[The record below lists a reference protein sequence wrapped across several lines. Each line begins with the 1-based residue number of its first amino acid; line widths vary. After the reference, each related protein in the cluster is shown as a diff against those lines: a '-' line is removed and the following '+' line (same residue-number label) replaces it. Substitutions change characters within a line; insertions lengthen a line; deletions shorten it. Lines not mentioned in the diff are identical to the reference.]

1 MMNKILS
8 TTAAIMLMFFAN
20 ITPIHAQ
27 DKTFDDVLSMNLKN
41 FGAIMQDEEVTGYF
55 FFYESGKVS
64 RKERK
69 YIVELLDQNLEPIG
83 RKSFTGSR
91 YLELREGTYNG
102 SVLALRLADSK
113 EDEIT
118 IKLINAAGE
127 RVGGKTYEY
136 SVYDD
141 PLVEQSYGA
150 MTGMGN
156 KRLFSIPGRGF
167 AYYSIIPQKGR
178 MSQTDYNIKFISQT
192 KGERGWT
199 AKSRSNSENYEAAA
213 FVAANEEILI
223 STIMK
228 RKGAMSRDLEYFI
241 MATDVNTGDKLFEHS
256 LEDRQFAMS
265 ITNAYMEGENI
276 HFFGEYY
283 AKEEKTTKAKS
294 LGICTFTCN
303 KAGEFSNRQ
312 YIGWNK
318 DVSRFLP
325 ASERGKIK
333 DIGYMFFH
341 KFLPTSDGKIIGIA
355 ENYHK
360 DVSAGGMAF
369 KAIGGRGASAFK
381 IVVEDFYIF
390 TFSSDFKLEGV
401 DVIEKNKTNES
412 LPEGA
417 GLYGVKT
424 LGLLTRSYGGFDYRF
439 AQKDEDGFSISYLNF
454 EKRKGEKNGYIYGS
468 INHYD
473 NEISVEKINID
484 SEASQFYIRR
494 AKAGYILIIEYYYK
508 TKRLVTRLEKVN

>member
-1 MMNKILS
+1 MTNKILS
-8 TTAAIMLMFFAN
+8 TIAVIALIFFAN
-20 ITPIHAQ
+20 MTAIQAQ

-41 FGAIMQDEEVTGYF
+41 FGEIMQDEEVTGYF
-55 FFYESGKVS
+55 FFYESGKAS

-69 YIVELLDQNLEPIG
+69 YVLELLDQNLEPIG
-83 RKSFTGSR
+83 QKNFTGTK

-102 SVLALRLADSK
+102 GVLALRFADSK
-113 EDEIT
+113 EKEMT

-136 SVYDD
+136 SVYDE
-141 PLVEQSYGA
+141 PAVEEGYGA

-167 AYYSIIPQKGR
+167 AYYSVIPRKGR

-199 AKSRSNSENYEAAA
+199 AKSRSSSENYEAAA
-213 FVAANEEILI
+213 FIAANEDVLVSTLI
-223 STIMK
+223 K
-228 RKGAMSRDLEYFI
+228 RKGAMSKDLEYFI

-256 LEDRQFAMS
+256 LEDRQFAVS
-265 ITNAYMEGENI
+265 VTNAYMEGEDI

-283 AKEEKTTKAKS
+283 AKDEKTAKAKS

-303 KAGEFSNRQ
+303 KAGEFSERQ

-318 DVSRFLP
+318 EISRFLP
-325 ASERGKIK
+325 VSERGKVK

-341 KFLPTSDGKIIGIA
+341 NFIPTPDGKIIGIA
-355 ENYHK
+355 ENYRK
-360 DVSAGGMAF
+360 DISAGGLAF
-369 KAIGGRGASAFK
+369 QALGGRGASAFK
-381 IVVEDFYIF
+381 IVVENFYIF

-401 DVIEKNKTNES
+401 DVIEKNKTNQF

-417 GLYGVKT
+417 GLYGVKI
-424 LGLLTRSYGGFDYRF
+424 LGLLTRSAGGFDYKF
-439 AQKDEDGFSISYLNF
+439 SQKDEEGFSVSYLNF

-473 NEISVEKINID
+473 NKFTVEKLKID
-484 SEASQFYIRR
+484 TDASQFYIRR
-494 AKAGYILIIEYYYK
+494 AKTGYILIIEYYYK
-508 TKRLVTRLEKVN
+508 EKQLITRLEKVN